1 MHEVNIWV
9 KIWLGFVR
17 ARYENGVLKPLEKLD
32 FREDEEVI
40 VVLKSFAGFKD
51 EIQKLLLG
59 LRRILLRD

>member
-1 MHEVNIWV
+1 LHEVNIWV

>member
-1 MHEVNIWV
+1 M
-9 KIWLGFVR
+9 WLGFVR